1 MEVNSLRSRK
11 LKRTIQILLPLI
23 LAAAILWWMYRGIR
37 WDDVQQ
43 ALQSDMSWTWM
54 LLSFPFGIMAQVF
67 RALRWKQVLT
77 PLGEKPRLHTC
88 VNAVFISYA
97 SSLVVPRVGEMLRC
111 GILRRWEGTNFSKGI
126 GTVVTERVIDSALV
140 LLLAFITIAL
150 QIPLFLDFFSETG
163 LSLQSF
169 LGTFTT
175 AGWLV
180 TLLCGILIL
189 CTVALLVWRLNFF
202 SRTRAVLSDLKDG
215 LFSVR
220 YVQSPV
226 LFLFYSVGIWASYYL
241 HFYLTFFC
249 FQYTVQLGPMA
260 ALVAFVVGCFAVLVP
275 TPNGAGPWH
284 FAVKTILVL
293 YGVSQIDGALFVLVV
308 HSIQTLLV
316 VALGLYGAAA
326 LFLTHKKSR
335 SAFKS

>member
-1 MEVNSLRSRK
+1 MRIKTFSSAGK
-11 LKRTIQILLPLI
+11 IILPII
-23 LAAAILWWMYRGIR
+23 LAGVILWWMYRGIK
-37 WDDVQQ
+37 WDDVKQ
-43 ALQSDMSWTWM
+43 ALESDMSWTWM

-67 RALRWKQVLT
+67 RALRWKQALA

-88 VNAVFISYA
+88 INAVFISYG

-111 GILRRWEGTNFSKGI
+111 GILRRWEGTNFSRGI
-126 GTVVTERVIDSALV
+126 GTVVTERVIDSTLV
-140 LLLAFITIAL
+140 MLLALITAAC
-150 QIPLFLDFFSETG
+150 QIPLFMRFFSQTG
-163 LSLQSF
+163 VSLQGF

-180 TLLCGILIL
+180 TIFCSILIL
-189 CTVALLVWRLNFF
+189 CTAILLVWRLNFF

-220 YVQSPV
+220 HVQNPL
-226 LFLFYSVGIWASYYL
+226 LFWVYSLGIWACYYL
-241 HFYLTFFC
+241 HFYLTFYC
-249 FQYTVQLGPMA
+249 FQYTAQLGAMA

-284 FAVKTILVL
+284 FAVKTVLVL

-316 VALGLYGAAA
+316 VVLGLYGAAA
-326 LFLTHKKSR
+326 LFFTKKRKALEAR
-335 SAFKS
+335 S

>member
-1 MEVNSLRSRK
+1 MKKIFSSTGKIV
-11 LKRTIQILLPLI
+11 LPLI

-37 WDDVQQ
+37 WDDVKQ
-43 ALQSDMSWTWM
+43 ALESEMSWTWM

-67 RALRWKQVLT
+67 RALRWKQVLA

-88 VNAVFISYA
+88 INAVFVSYA

-111 GILRRWEGTNFSKGI
+111 GILRRWEGTNFSRGI
-126 GTVVTERVIDSALV
+126 GTVVTERVIDSTMVILLALV
-140 LLLAFITIAL
+140 TVAC
-150 QIPLFLDFFSETG
+150 QIPIFMNFFSETG
-163 LSLQSF
+163 LSLRGF

-180 TLLCGILIL
+180 TVVCGILIL

-202 SRTRAVLSDLKDG
+202 SRTRAVLTDLKDG

-220 YVQSPV
+220 HVQNPV
-226 LFLFYSVGIWASYYL
+226 LFLLYSIGIWASYYL
-241 HFYLTFFC
+241 HFYLTFYC
-249 FQYTVQLGPMA
+249 FQYTAQLGPMA

-284 FAVKTILVL
+284 FAVKTVLVL
-293 YGVSQIDGALFVLVV
+293 YGVSQIDAALFVLVV
-308 HSIQTLLV
+308 HTIQTLLV
-316 VALGLYGAAA
+316 IALGLYGAAA
-326 LFLTHKKSR
+326 LSFTKKR
-335 SAFKS
+335 

>member
-1 MEVNSLRSRK
+1 MKKIFSSTGKIV
-11 LKRTIQILLPLI
+11 LPLI
-23 LAAAILWWMYRGIR
+23 LAAAILWWMYRGIK

-43 ALQSDMSWTWM
+43 ALGSEMSWTWM
-54 LLSFPFGIMAQVF
+54 SLSFPFGIMAQVF
-67 RALRWKQVLT
+67 RALRWKQALA

-88 VNAVFISYA
+88 INAIFISYA

-111 GILRRWEGTNFSKGI
+111 GILRRWENTNFSKGL
-126 GTVVTERVIDSALV
+126 GTVVTERVIDSVLV
-140 LLLAFITIAL
+140 MLLALITVAC
-150 QIPLFLDFFSETG
+150 QIPLFLHFFSETG
-163 LSLQSF
+163 VSLQGF
-169 LGTFTT
+169 LDTFST

-180 TLLCGILIL
+180 TLVCGILIL
-189 CTVALLVWRLNFF
+189 CTMAFLVWRLNFF
-202 SRTRAVLSDLKDG
+202 SRTRAVFSDLKDG

-220 YVQSPV
+220 YVQNPV
-226 LFLFYSVGIWASYYL
+226 LFLVYSLGIWASYYL

-249 FQYTVQLGPMA
+249 FQYTTQLGPMA

-293 YGVSQIDGALFVLVV
+293 YGVNQIDGALFVLVV
-308 HSIQTLLV
+308 HTIQTLLV

-326 LFLTHKKSR
+326 LSLTKKKLR
-335 SAFKS
+335 SESKN

>member
-1 MEVNSLRSRK
+1 MKKIFSSTGKIV
-11 LKRTIQILLPLI
+11 LPLI
-23 LAAAILWWMYRGIR
+23 LAAAILWWMYRGIK

-43 ALQSDMSWTWM
+43 ALGSEMSWTWM

-67 RALRWKQVLT
+67 RALRWKQALA

-88 VNAVFISYA
+88 INAIFISYA

-111 GILRRWEGTNFSKGI
+111 GILRRWENTNFSKGI
-126 GTVVTERVIDSALV
+126 GTVVTERVIDSVLV
-140 LLLAFITIAL
+140 MLLALITVAC
-150 QIPLFLDFFSETG
+150 QIPLFLHFFSETG
-163 LSLQSF
+163 VSLQGF
-169 LGTFTT
+169 LDTFST
-175 AGWLV
+175 AGCLV
-180 TLLCGILIL
+180 TLVCGILIL
-189 CTVALLVWRLNFF
+189 CTMAFLVWRLNFF
-202 SRTRAVLSDLKDG
+202 SRTRAVFSDLKDG

-220 YVQSPV
+220 YVQNPV
-226 LFLFYSVGIWASYYL
+226 LFLVYSLGIWASYYL

-249 FQYTVQLGPMA
+249 FQYTTQLGPMA

-293 YGVSQIDGALFVLVV
+293 YGVNQIDGALFVLVV
-308 HSIQTLLV
+308 HTIQTLLV

-326 LFLTHKKSR
+326 LSLTKKKLR
-335 SAFKS
+335 SESKN